1 MDAGWSGW
9 RFGTRRGFYSGAV
22 VYTATRPHP
31 EVPGR
36 TEEVE
41 AADRDELAAALEV
54 HALLDALRARYGRD
68 WAIGAESATSGRPR
82 WVWAAPR
89 EPGRTAPRPMQPA
102 ELAAWLDAHGAP
114 RSGAGGG
121 STGALDGDGRL
132 PHPGPPPSP
141 RPHP

>member
-9 RFGTRRGFYSGAV
+9 RFGTRRGFYSGAEV
-22 VYTATRPHP
+22 HTATRPHP

-41 AADRDELAAALEV
+41 AADRDELAAALQV

-68 WAIGAESATSGRPR
+68 WAIGAESATAGRPR

-89 EPGRTAPRPMQPA
+89 EPGRAAPRPMQPA
-102 ELAAWLDAHGAP
+102 ELAAWLDAHGGP
-114 RSGAGGG
+114 GRGAGGG
-121 STGALDGDGRL
+121 STEALDGDGRL

-141 RPHP
+141 RPHT